1 MIGKKKNEKVANSLK
16 RHLCPIFT
24 IPYESVF
31 EHCKED
37 VPKHV
42 NIYKAKA
49 STGAM
54 PLCYLNRVL
63 AGHLESEGVT
73 LAVSL
78 TWKRLHLFELTG
90 DEIQVLI
97 TATASSSPSAQT
109 QV

>member
-24 IPYESVF
+24 IPYESVV
-31 EHCKED
+31 EDCKEG

-42 NIYKAKA
+42 NIHKAKA

-54 PLCYLNRVL
+54 PLYYLNRIL
-63 AGHLESEGVT
+63 AGHLESEGMT

-78 TWKRLHLFELTG
+78 TWKRLHLFELPS

-97 TATASSSPSAQT
+97 TATASRSPSAQS